1 MELKPSAT
9 VQRKPPATEEQLR
22 YAGLLR
28 LLMRTGLVM
37 LVMTYAIYVTGFLSP
52 HIPVQDLSRYW
63 SLPVHEYL
71 AATGL
76 KPGWSWVQL
85 IRTGDYINFVGVAFL
100 AAATIWCYA
109 AILPIFLRKKDY
121 IYAAIAAVEIL
132 VLVAAASGILQT
144 GGH

>member
-1 MELKPSAT
+1 MELRPDAT
-9 VQRKPPATEEQLR
+9 IQRKPPATEEQLR
-22 YAGLLR
+22 YARLLR

-37 LVMTYAIYVTGFLSP
+37 LVVTYAAYMTGFLSP
-52 HIPVQDLSRYW
+52 RIPVQDLSRYW
-63 SLPVHEYL
+63 SLPVNEYL

-76 KPGWSWVQL
+76 KPGWSWVQF
-85 IRTGDYINFVGVAFL
+85 IGTGDYINFVGVAFL

-121 IYAAIAAVEIL
+121 IYAAIAALEII
-132 VLVAAASGILQT
+132 VLLAAASGILQT

>member
-1 MELKPSAT
+1 MELRPGT
-9 VQRKPPATEEQLR
+9 TIPRKPPATEEQLR
-22 YAGLLR
+22 YARLLR
-28 LLMRTGLVM
+28 VLMRTGLVIL
-37 LVMTYAIYVTGFLSP
+37 LVTYAIYMTGLLAP
-52 HIPVQDLSRYW
+52 RIPVQELSRYW

-76 KPGWSWVQL
+76 QSGWSWVRL
-85 IRTGDYINFVGVAFL
+85 IGTGDYINFVGVAFL

-121 IYAAIAAVEIL
+121 IYAAIAVLEIL
-132 VLVAAASGILQT
+132 VLAGAASGILQT

>member
-1 MELKPSAT
+1 
-9 VQRKPPATEEQLR
+9 
-22 YAGLLR
+22 
-28 LLMRTGLVM
+28 M

-85 IRTGDYINFVGVAFL
+85 IGTGDYLNFVGVAFL

>member
-1 MELKPSAT
+1 MELRPSAAIA
-9 VQRKPPATEEQLR
+9 RKPPATEEQLR
-22 YAGLLR
+22 YARLLR
-28 LLMRTGLVM
+28 LLMRSGLVI
-37 LVMTYAIYVTGFLSP
+37 LVATFFVYMTGILSP
-52 HIPVQDLSRYW
+52 RIPVQDLSRYW

-76 KPGWSWVQL
+76 KPGWSWVRL
-85 IRTGDYINFVGVAFL
+85 IGTGDYINFVGVAFL

-121 IYAAIAAVEIL
+121 IYAAIAALEIL
-132 VLVAAASGILQT
+132 VLAAAASGILQT

>member
-9 VQRKPPATEEQLR
+9 IQRKPPATEEQLR
-22 YAGLLR
+22 YARLLR
-28 LLMRTGLVM
+28 LLMRIGLIM
-37 LVMTYAIYVTGFLSP
+37 LIVTYAIYMSGILTP
-52 HIPVQDLSRYW
+52 RIPVQELSRYW

-71 AATGL
+71 SATGL
-76 KPGWSWVQL
+76 KPGWSWVQF
-85 IRTGDYINFVGVAFL
+85 IGTGDYINFSGVVFL

-109 AILPIFLRKKDY
+109 AIFPMFLRKKDY
-121 IYAAIAAVEIL
+121 IYAAIAALEIL